1 MEFTEKILEKASI
14 EGSAKV
20 AEAFS
25 KLSGSKV
32 EVNVSQVERM
42 TLAESLDKINIPE
55 EQAVAVYAQLMSGL
69 SGVAILTMSRED
81 SLALVDLLNQQP
93 VGTTGILKDIDRSA
107 IKETLNILSNSYI
120 TALAENADI
129 KLRID
134 VPYMISPVRLKE
146 IISFLLKQDL
156 VEEDSAIIFETT
168 LLITKHQTKASLY
181 LLFSKKLVDLLAN
194 SNGKK

>member
-25 KLSGSKV
+25 KLSSSKV
-32 EVNVSQVERM
+32 EVSVSQVEKM
-42 TLAESLDKINIPE
+42 PLLASLDKINIPE

-69 SGVAILTMSRED
+69 AGAAILIMSRED
-81 SLALVDLLNQQP
+81 ALALVDLLNQQP

-120 TALAENADI
+120 TALAESADVKI
-129 KLRID
+129 RID
-134 VPYMISPVRLKE
+134 VPYMISPDRLKG
-146 IISFLLKQDL
+146 IISFLLNQQTVKD
-156 VEEDSAIIFETT
+156 DSAIIFETT
-168 LLITKHQTKASLY
+168 LFITQHQVKASLY
-181 LLFSKKLVDLLAN
+181 LLFSKKLVDLLN
-194 SNGKK
+194 SNGEK